1 MRKTNATSANY
12 DQKYDAPPL
21 GFPGAGR
28 IVRQLKMA
36 VVRLG
41 VAHPSYAAALA
52 AYDAFLRQ
60 IGWKRRNGLTTEP
73 V

>member
-1 MRKTNATSANY
+1 MRKTNASSVNY
-12 DQKYDAPPL
+12 DKKYDQGPL

-52 AYDAFLRQ
+52 AYDASWHA
-60 IGWKRRNGLTTEP
+60 IGWKRRNGFTTQP